1 MKQIQNAGFTIIELM
16 LTIAIGAVLLAVAVP
31 SYTNMVM
38 NNCLTTKTNA
48 IVGAMQLARSTAIT
62 VRDNVSVGAITCRM
76 DENNDGSAD
85 GSCDSSDDY
94 GDGIVVYRDID
105 DDGFADSAVE
115 DTNDNGVLDV
125 GEDLNGNGI
134 LDNEL
139 IKVVRFGCAA
149 TIDETTDSGAG
160 GSDATANSTQITYN
174 MKGSI
179 SVLGTFNVCD
189 SRDSSEYRG
198 RQVSL
203 SRTGRPATDSDFTCP

>member
-1 MKQIQNAGFTIIELM
+1 MELM

-31 SYTNMVM
+31 AFTNMVM

-62 VRDNVSVGAITCRM
+62 LRDNVSVGALACRM

-85 GSCDSSDDY
+85 GSCNNSDEY
-94 GDGIVVYRDID
+94 GNGIVVYRDID
-105 DDGFADSAVE
+105 DDGFADTAVE
-115 DTNDNGVLDV
+115 DANGDGVLNV

-149 TIDETTDSGAG
+149 TIDETTDSGTG
-160 GSDATANSTQITYN
+160 GSDSTANSTQITYTL
-174 MKGSI
+174 KGNTLT
-179 SVLGTFNVCD
+179 LGTFDVCD
-189 SRDSSEYRG
+189 NRDSSEYKG
-198 RQVSL
+198 RRVSL